1 MTAIGVLLIVA
12 GAAGPLS
19 WWQWRSG
26 NWLRAAAAI
35 ESQTSPRF
43 LASIPAAGLVVMAL
57 GLAIVWSLLIWL
69 PFVVGAAW
77 IWQLA
82 SRRWGSKPAAEIE
95 RRIAADETNEV
106 SDERAEQR
114 RRAS

>member
-1 MTAIGVLLIVA
+1 MTVIGVLLILA

-57 GLAIVWSLLIWL
+57 GLAIVWSALTWL

-82 SRRWGSKPAAEIE
+82 SKRWGTRPADEID
-95 RRIAADETNEV
+95 RRIAEEAEEIPE
-106 SDERAEQR
+106 ERAEQR